1 MIENDESYCILLRC
15 LQCQGKES
23 QQRKVE
29 RNDGRKKMQ
38 SVSVVYYV
46 QPIQ

>member
-1 MIENDESYCILLRC
+1 MIENDETYCILLRC

-23 QQRKVE
+23 QKKVE